1 MKDITIIS
9 AEEKE
14 VLLKN
19 TAIIKN
25 MVSRGNIMDIYEA
38 NKKLCRIGNAMIE
51 LITDKYY
58 VVPRATIKPYSILEI
73 QNEFE
78 GFDNVQQ
85 AYDYAIK
92 LPSDW
97 YMK

>member
-1 MKDITIIS
+1 MI
-9 AEEKE
+9 
-14 VLLKN
+14 N
-19 TAIIKN
+19 N
-25 MVSRGNIMDIYEA
+25 RNDIYEA
-38 NKKLCRIGNAMIE
+38 NKKLCCIGNAMIE
-51 LITDKYY
+51 LITGKYY

-78 GFDNVQQ
+78 DFDNVQQ

>member
-1 MKDITIIS
+1 
-9 AEEKE
+9 
-14 VLLKN
+14 
-19 TAIIKN
+19 
-25 MVSRGNIMDIYEA
+25 
-38 NKKLCRIGNAMIE
+38 MIE
-51 LITDKYY
+51 LITDRYY

-78 GFDNVQQ
+78 DFDNVQQ

-97 YMK
+97 YIK

>member
-1 MKDITIIS
+1 
-9 AEEKE
+9 
-14 VLLKN
+14 
-19 TAIIKN
+19 
-25 MVSRGNIMDIYEA
+25 MDIYEV

-58 VVPRATIKPYSILEI
+58 VVPRTTIKPYSILEI

-92 LPSDW
+92 LQPDW
-97 YMK
+97 RIHE

>member
-1 MKDITIIS
+1 
-9 AEEKE
+9 
-14 VLLKN
+14 
-19 TAIIKN
+19 
-25 MVSRGNIMDIYEA
+25 MDIYEA

-51 LITDKYY
+51 LITGRYY